1 MDILNS
7 DYLYESEYEVLF
19 SKLSDF
25 ELTILV
31 KFVYCEDIQDKI
43 ENLYEIVIRNVM
55 YAYEW
60 QTVFNEFLKNL
71 KRKRLDDIEK
81 YIDKIDYEQLKFN

>member
-31 KFVYCEDIQDKI
+31 KFVYCEDIRDKI

-71 KRKRLDDIEK
+71 KRKRLDDTEK